1 MALVLEVWLGN
12 GELMIGEVL
21 MELLVVGAGPSPPP

>member
-1 MALVLEVWLGN
+1 MLEVWLGS

-21 MELLVVGAGPSPPP
+21 MELGLLVVGAGSSPPP